1 MDILFNRNGNG
12 SKELRDA
19 TGSYYANNDF
29 AKIRTDVELATDAM
43 TKLVGGDV
51 MARALAHYAST
62 DYLLPEP
69 TAEQKRN
76 DQLVRFLQVPI
87 AYHATFRYYQTNLVG
102 HEDSGRKV
110 KIDNQNE
117 RMPWEWMLDRD
128 DAAQMRK
135 ANETTDRLIWWLED
149 NRIAEWMNSE
159 NRRATRSLFVHTA
172 ALFQD
177 AYPIDL
183 SPRFF
188 YTVLPFNREVQQV
201 KIKKAIGTYYQQL
214 LNYHQA
220 VTAEGSGSGSSGG
233 GIPGEDDAFLSELLL
248 LVQKVIPLLTMVMA
262 VRRLNLQAMPDGV
275 VQHFKS
281 MQAAR
286 GSSQPALQEVV
297 NAYISSLEKDAN
309 YLLDD
314 IKILIQ
320 SADPEAGEYPLAA
333 KNRDCYKY
341 FRT

>member
-1 MDILFNRNGNG
+1 
-12 SKELRDA
+12 
-19 TGSYYANNDF
+19 
-29 AKIRTDVELATDAM
+29 
-43 TKLVGGDV
+43 
-51 MARALAHYAST
+51 
-62 DYLLPEP
+62 
-69 TAEQKRN
+69 
-76 DQLVRFLQVPI
+76 
-87 AYHATFRYYQTNLVG
+87 
-102 HEDSGRKV
+102 
-110 KIDNQNE
+110 
-117 RMPWEWMLDRD
+117 WMLDRD

-220 VTAEGSGSGSSGG
+220 VIAEGSGSGSIGG

-297 NAYISSLEKDAN
+297 NAYIASLEKDAN

-320 SADPEAGEYPLAA
+320 SADPEAGEYALAA